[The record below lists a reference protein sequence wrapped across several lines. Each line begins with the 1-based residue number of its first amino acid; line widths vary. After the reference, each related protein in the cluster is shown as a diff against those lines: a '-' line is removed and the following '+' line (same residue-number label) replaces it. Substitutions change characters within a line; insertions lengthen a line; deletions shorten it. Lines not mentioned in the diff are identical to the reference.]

1 MIRSAEIT
9 KKVLEITNPAATTQ
23 DFQSA
28 LNHWWSNRRKKV
40 QGGLRLTEEGFAA
53 LQSAQIESYKVKF
66 EEPLLLTNQLIIWL
80 DHFIECPFYLNHK
93 EIYVFSESMAIQLM
107 LFSGDI
113 QKFSA
118 AKAK

>member
-1 MIRSAEIT
+1 MIQSSEIT
-9 KKVLEITNPAATTQ
+9 KKVLEITNPAATSL

-28 LNHWWSNRRKKV
+28 LTRWWANRRKKV
-40 QGGLRLTEEGFAA
+40 QGGLRLTEDGFAA

-80 DHFIECPFYLNHK
+80 DHYIECPFYLNCK
-93 EIYVFSESMAIQLM
+93 EIYVFNESMAIQLM